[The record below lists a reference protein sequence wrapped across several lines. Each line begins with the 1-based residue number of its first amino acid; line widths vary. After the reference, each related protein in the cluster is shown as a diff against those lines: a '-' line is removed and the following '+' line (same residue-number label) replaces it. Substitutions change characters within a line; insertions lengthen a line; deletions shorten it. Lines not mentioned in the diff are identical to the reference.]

1 MSLVVAITSRRGL
14 FLRLFIPICCA
25 VSIAALSR
33 FVLSQKSAK
42 PSAVALDTPASLLN
56 QANHL
61 SWLGNWYRAGELYER
76 AETMF
81 RSKGDRRNELY
92 AHVGRIRANAQN
104 MRWDRLSKDLIET
117 LNDPVVTADKRLRLW
132 CLAAK
137 GYTDLNLDSV
147 SAKADWTEALQVA
160 QGLGEED
167 WAARA
172 TGELGTIAFLEGDTA
187 LAVSLIGK
195 AVFSAYKTGDIDSQV
210 RLLSMLGNGFNE
222 ERRFSEALTFFKR
235 AVSTAEA
242 NPDAGFPF
250 IAYAGIARALIGS
263 GNYAQA
269 HDAVQKALV
278 EARVEDKRIAV
289 AEMLMI
295 SGDAAMMTNDLPG
308 AVNHYQ
314 HAAQITRELKFNRG
328 ITESMFALSNVERK
342 LGDTR
347 HAAKTLEVALEA
359 SRRLGDRYYLPRDL
373 TALAELK
380 VADKQFREAE
390 RLFEEAEDV
399 LDGII
404 VHQHSFEESTA
415 RAGSMSPTYL
425 GHFRLAQKMGNIERA
440 FQVIERVRGRTVA
453 SKLFVREES
462 GPKSPVVTKLEADI
476 AGTQLAL
483 LRTEDPKSRSF
494 LMEQLL
500 ADERRLAFELN
511 EAGLNSRDILAKP
524 APLKAIQRA
533 LRDDE
538 LIAEYV
544 LDEPTAF
551 CIVANK
557 SSAKLLNLP
566 AGSNSIQVLGRSYL
580 SELKAKRSGDPFAAE
595 LYRVLLAPIV
605 KAFPQSR
612 FIISPD
618 DVLYSLPFE
627 ALRDEHGF
635 FVRSRVVSYT
645 PSGTVLW
652 RIRNTKFEEGARP
665 LLAVGAVDYKL
676 ARALPKGL
684 ASDTVAAVAVRGLA
698 ELSGSRLED
707 LPASRDE
714 VLAIAQIAG
723 PDSQLLLGQ
732 SATETEFKRQPLAE
746 FRVIHLA
753 THAAADAQY
762 PDRAALIL
770 GVAHSTQD
778 DGLLQVRE
786 IMGLSLNADLVTL
799 SACDTNVGTDQREAG
814 VVNLEQ
820 AFLIAGAR
828 AVVASLWNVDDSSTT
843 ALMKAFYAHLAQH
856 EEKAVALTHAK
867 RDMLERYGDASPY
880 YWAPFVL
887 VGEGA
892 LPVSFGR

>member
-1 MSLVVAITSRRGL
+1 MGV
-14 FLRLFIPICCA
+14 
-25 VSIAALSR
+25 AALCALLASFSR
-33 FVLSQKSAK
+33 PQLVTTRAETADAMLA
-42 PSAVALDTPASLLN
+42 
-56 QANHL
+56 QANSL
-61 SWLGNWYRAGELYER
+61 SWLGNWYRAGELYGR

-104 MRWDRLSKDLIET
+104 MRWDLLSKDLIET

-137 GYTDLNLDSV
+137 GYTDLNLNSV
-147 SAKADWTEALQVA
+147 SAKADWTEALQIA
-160 QGLGEED
+160 DSLGEKQ
-167 WAARA
+167 WVARA
-172 TGELGTIAFLEGDTA
+172 NGELGTIAFLEGDTA

-222 ERRFSEALTFFKR
+222 ERRFSEAHTFFKR
-235 AVSTAEA
+235 AISTAGS

-250 IAYAGIARALIGS
+250 IAYAGIARAFVGLGD
-263 GNYAQA
+263 YAQA
-269 HDAVQKALV
+269 DDAVQKTLV
-278 EARVEDKRIAV
+278 EARLENRQIAL

-295 SGDAAMMTNDLPG
+295 SGDVAMATNDPAG
-308 AVNHYQ
+308 ATNYYQ
-314 HAAQITRELKFNRG
+314 RAARITKDLNFNRG
-328 ITESMFALSNVERK
+328 IAESMFALATAEQT
-342 LGDTR
+342 LGDR
-347 HAAKTLEVALEA
+347 KHAVKALQIGLSA
-359 SRRLGDRYYLPRDL
+359 SRRVGDRYYLPRDL

-415 RAGSMSPTYL
+415 RAGSMSATYL
-425 GHFRLAQKMGNIERA
+425 GHFRLAQKMGKIDRA

-453 SKLFVREES
+453 TKLFEREQS
-462 GPKSPVVTKLEADI
+462 VPRSPAVTKLEADI
-476 AGTQLAL
+476 AATQRAL
-483 LRTEDPKSRSF
+483 LQTEDPKSRSS

-500 ADERRLAFELN
+500 RGERGLAFELN
-511 EAGLNSRDILAKP
+511 EVGLANKDMLAKP
-524 APLKAIQRA
+524 ASLKAIQKT

-538 LIAEYV
+538 LLAEYV

-551 CIVANK
+551 CIVVNR
-557 SSAKLLNLP
+557 SSARLLSLA
-566 AGSNSIQVLGRSYL
+566 AGSNTIRTLASSYM
-580 SELKAKRSGDPFAAE
+580 SELKAKRSGDPFAGE
-595 LYRVLLAPIV
+595 LYRVLLAPVV

-627 ALRDEHGF
+627 ALHDEHGF

-652 RIRNTKFEEGARP
+652 RIRNTRFQEGARP

-676 ARALPKGL
+676 ARALPKSF
-684 ASDTVAAVAVRGLA
+684 AHDTVASVVVRGLA

-723 PDSQLLLGQ
+723 PNAQLLLGQ
-732 SATETEFKRQPLAE
+732 SASETGFKTQPLAE

-753 THAAADAQY
+753 THAAADPRY

-770 GVAHSTQD
+770 GVQHNTQD

-828 AVVASLWNVDDSSTT
+828 AVVASLWNVEDNSTT
-843 ALMKAFYAHLAQH
+843 VLMKAFYTHLAEH
-856 EEKAVALTHAK
+856 EDKALALAHAK
-867 RDMLERYGDASPY
+867 RDVLARYGDASPY
-880 YWAPFVL
+880 YWAPFVM
-887 VGEGA
+887 VGEGSQ
-892 LPVSFGR
+892 PVSFGR